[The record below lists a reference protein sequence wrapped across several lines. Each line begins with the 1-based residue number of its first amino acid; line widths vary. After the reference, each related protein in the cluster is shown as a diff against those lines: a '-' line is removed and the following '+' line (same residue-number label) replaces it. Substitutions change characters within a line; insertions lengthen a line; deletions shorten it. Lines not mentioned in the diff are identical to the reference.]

1 LHAPHFLVLLLSSGF
16 AVGQT
21 QTPEIDRATLS
32 EIHIG
37 ISGDQESLQTNNK
50 LLHSAIDSLGTP
62 RIFPQSSYE
71 EAKAKTLA
79 DIESRQIITPGLDPE
94 SIPSFQTLLDIPNKN
109 PPLKDRLYSSQKFSQ
124 SPNLIIFMTFENGV
138 IQALAFD
145 RLYAFVESKWAGKIS
160 DDESLSVLATRGA
173 SVEGIDG
180 GGHDYKSVDIARF
193 YSQAE
198 GESFSL
204 NAVEKRLLEDL
215 LSSKLLVKVPTGY
228 EASSNFALLGVS
240 QYGTNADREHE
251 FNHGVYFTDDRY
263 RSAAERLWISL
274 SSNEKNLV
282 NQVMDT
288 FRAYNF
294 KNDHDLFL
302 REFIAFFRD
311 PEDLKKSYLQ
321 PIGFDKA
328 LCPQLEN
335 ISKKIKALDSTS
347 KSYQEMLQARQGER
361 S

>member
-1 LHAPHFLVLLLSSGF
+1 MNKLCMPLIFLALLSSTGL
-16 AVGQT
+16 ALGQT
-21 QTPEIDRATLS
+21 QMTEADRKTLS

-37 ISGDQESLQTNNK
+37 LSGDQESLQTNNK
-50 LLHSAIDSLGTP
+50 LLLSAIDSLGTP

-109 PPLKDRLYSSQKFSQ
+109 PPLKDRLYSSQKFSR

-198 GESFSL
+198 GENFSL

-215 LSSKLLVKVPTGY
+215 LSSKLIGEGPC
-228 EASSNFALLGVS
+228 E
-240 QYGTNADREHE
+240 
-251 FNHGVYFTDDRY
+251 
-263 RSAAERLWISL
+263 
-274 SSNEKNLV
+274 
-282 NQVMDT
+282 
-288 FRAYNF
+288 
-294 KNDHDLFL
+294 L
-302 REFIAFFRD
+302 R
-311 PEDLKKSYLQ
+311 
-321 PIGFDKA
+321 GF
-328 LCPQLEN
+328 
-335 ISKKIKALDSTS
+335 
-347 KSYQEMLQARQGER
+347 
-361 S
+361 